1 MSKNLRTPRTLSDCE
16 FVSGYPEAVYMHKP
30 GMAWRVF
37 RALFV
42 WGFMAALG
50 VGLFFNLSK

>member
-1 MSKNLRTPRTLSDCE
+1 MKNLTTPRTLSDCE
-16 FVSGYPEAVYMHKP
+16 FVSGYPEAVYRPKP

-42 WGFMAALG
+42 WGFLAALG